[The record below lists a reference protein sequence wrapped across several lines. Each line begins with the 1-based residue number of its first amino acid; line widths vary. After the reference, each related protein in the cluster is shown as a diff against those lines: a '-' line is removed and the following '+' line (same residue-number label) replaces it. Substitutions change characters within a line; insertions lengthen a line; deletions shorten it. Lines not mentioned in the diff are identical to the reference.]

1 MALFCRG
8 VYFKYL
14 QRKAQVSLKDHLSI
28 KNCLSREARLH
39 WENYRSRSANHS
51 HSRNLKRS
59 LKAYLYWEDC
69 WSSNFCWE
77 RSKKAMSK
85 MFRITMK
92 IFISVI
98 FAKLFKRGCENST
111 ILHMNF
117 VNRFI
122 LFVKLCCV
130 QELNGEEMR
139 NNSNVFILFIVLS
152 Q

>member
-1 MALFCRG
+1 
-8 VYFKYL
+8 
-14 QRKAQVSLKDHLSI
+14 
-28 KNCLSREARLH
+28 
-39 WENYRSRSANHS
+39 
-51 HSRNLKRS
+51 
-59 LKAYLYWEDC
+59 
-69 WSSNFCWE
+69 
-77 RSKKAMSK
+77 
-85 MFRITMK
+85 MK

-139 NNSNVFILFIVLS
+139 NNSNVFILLTVLS